1 MNKKLIV
8 YVTGIL
14 LLALF
19 GVAAYLLESQKT
31 AGITEIASDPSIMKR
46 YYSPTMGPANAKVTI
61 VEFFDPACETCRKFH
76 PYVKQLMESN
86 PGRVNV
92 VMRYAPFHQGSD
104 YVVKILEAAKMQGKF
119 WETLEAAYEAQPF
132 WAQHGNPQPQS
143 LWSYL
148 GGVGLDIEKAKKDM
162 QSLMFEKRIQQDLED
177 ARALQV
183 TKTPS
188 FFVNGKP
195 LKTFGYRQLKALVE
209 SEVSDNY
216 HM

>member
-8 YVTGIL
+8 SITGVL
-14 LLALF
+14 LFALF
-19 GVAAYLLESQKT
+19 GVAVYLLESQKT
-31 AGITEIASDPSIMKR
+31 AGITEVASDASIMKR
-46 YYSPTMGPANAKVTI
+46 YYSPTMGPSNAKVTI
-61 VEFFDPACETCRKFH
+61 VEFFDPGCETCRKFH
-76 PYVKQLMESN
+76 PYVKELVESN

-104 YVVKILEAAKMQGKF
+104 YVVKILEAARFQNKF

-143 LWSYL
+143 LWNHL

-162 QSLMFEKRIQQDLED
+162 QSPTFDKRIAQDLED

-183 TKTPS
+183 NKTPS

-195 LKTFGYRQLKALVE
+195 LITFGYRQLKALVE
-209 SEVSDNY
+209 SEVRENY
-216 HM
+216 PM

>member
-8 YVTGIL
+8 SLTSVIL
-14 LLALF
+14 IALF

-31 AGITEIASDPSIMKR
+31 AGITEVASDPSIMKR
-46 YYSPTMGPANAKVTI
+46 YYSPTLGPSNAKVTI

-76 PYVKQLMESN
+76 PYVKDLMESN

-104 YVVKILEAAKMQGKF
+104 YIVKILEAAKLQGKF
-119 WETLEAAYEAQPF
+119 WETLEAAYESQPF

-143 LWSYL
+143 LWNYL

-162 QSLMFEKRIQQDLED
+162 QSPMFEKRIQQDLSD
-177 ARALQV
+177 AQALQV

-195 LKTFGYRQLKALVE
+195 LTRFGLRELRTLVND
-209 SEVSDNY
+209 EVYENY

>member
-8 YVTGIL
+8 SITGVL
-14 LLALF
+14 LIALF

-31 AGITEIASDPSIMKR
+31 AGITEVASDPSIMKR

-76 PYVKQLMESN
+76 PYVKQLMKSN
-86 PGRVNV
+86 PGRVNL

-104 YVVKILEAAKMQGKF
+104 YVVKMLEAAKLQGKF
-119 WETLEAAYEAQPF
+119 WETLEAAYEAQPM
-132 WAQHGNPQPQS
+132 WAQHGNPRPQS
-143 LWSYL
+143 LWNYL
-148 GGVGLDIEKAKKDM
+148 GGVGLDIEKAEKDM
-162 QSLMFEKRIQQDLED
+162 QSPMFEKRIAQELAD
-177 ARALQV
+177 AKALQV

-195 LKTFGYRQLKALVE
+195 LTRFGYQELKALVE
-209 SEVSDNY
+209 SEVRENY
-216 HM
+216 PM